1 MAEMIDDL
9 EPLDPTVQN
18 ILDQESLRWL
28 SASYFAKFTFL
39 IPIFENHTAMYKL
52 QHRKYRMYCT
62 H

>member
-28 SASYFAKFTFL
+28 SSTYFSKFIFL
-39 IPIFENHTAMYKL
+39 KPIFENLTAI
-52 QHRKYRMYCT
+52 QSNENIENCT
-62 H
+62 Y